1 MEIDKMLQQIKSIKS
16 ICKLSLA
23 TLAMIFM
30 SACSAENT
38 SAQSSIASP
47 AAVTDTAAEVD
58 TSDTT
63 AIATASPS
71 VVFETSAG
79 NFTIKLNAEE
89 APLTVANF
97 LQYVESGFYRGTI
110 FHRVIGNFMIQGGG
124 FTVDMTKKATRT
136 PIINEADNGLKNTVG
151 TIAMARTNV
160 PHSATSQFFIN
171 VENND
176 SLNHRA
182 KNSRGWGY
190 AVFGEVTEGLAVIEA
205 IKTVPVA
212 PRAGHQHMPLEAIII
227 QRIYLLD

>member
-1 MEIDKMLQQIKSIKS
+1 MLLQIESIKKMG
-16 ICKLSLA
+16 KLSLA
-23 TLAMIFM
+23 TLAMVFM
-30 SACSAENT
+30 SACSAENNASQNSVT
-38 SAQSSIASP
+38 TETASVKVASP
-47 AAVTDTAAEVD
+47 SSATEAALDTAAE
-58 TSDTT
+58 
-63 AIATASPS
+63 SPS

-79 NFTIKLNAEE
+79 NFTVKLNAEE

-110 FHRVIGNFMIQGGG
+110 FHRVISNFMIQGGG

-136 PIINEADNGLKNTVG
+136 PIVNEADNGLKNTVG
-151 TIAMARTNV
+151 TIAMARTNA

-171 VENND
+171 VENNS

-190 AVFGEVTEGLAVIEA
+190 AVFGEVTEGLSVIKA

-212 PRAGHQHMPLEAIII
+212 PRAGHQHIPLEAIII

>member
-1 MEIDKMLQQIKSIKS
+1 MLQQIKSFKKIG
-16 ICKLSLA
+16 KLSLA

-30 SACSAENT
+30 SACSAENNAT
-38 SAQSSIASP
+38 QNSVATQ
-47 AAVTDTAAEVD
+47 TAAAKVAAP
-58 TSDTT
+58 SS
-63 AIATASPS
+63 ATEATPDAATESPS

-79 NFTIKLNAEE
+79 NFTVQLNAEA

-97 LQYVESGFYRGTI
+97 LQYVENGFYNGTI
-110 FHRVIGNFMIQGGG
+110 FHRVISNFMIQGGG

-151 TIAMARTNV
+151 TIAMARTNA

-171 VENND
+171 VENNG

-190 AVFGEVTEGLAVIEA
+190 AVFGEVTEGLSVVEA
-205 IKTVPVA
+205 IKGVAVA
-212 PRAGHQHMPLEAIII
+212 PRAGHQHVPLEAVII

>member
-1 MEIDKMLQQIKSIKS
+1 MLQQIKSFKS
-16 ICKLSLA
+16 ISKISLV
-23 TLAMIFM
+23 TLVLVFM
-30 SACSAENT
+30 SACSDENT
-38 SAQSSIASP
+38 TDQSNITP
-47 AAVTDTAAEVD
+47 QAATI
-58 TSDTT
+58 DTT
-63 AIATASPS
+63 AKVDMSDAATESPS

-79 NFTIKLNAEE
+79 NFTVQLNAEA

-97 LQYVESGFYRGTI
+97 LQYVENGFYNGTI
-110 FHRVIGNFMIQGGG
+110 FHRVISNFMIQGGG

-136 PIINEADNGLKNTVG
+136 PIINEADNGLKNKVG
-151 TIAMARTNV
+151 TIAMARTNA

-171 VENND
+171 VEDNS

-190 AVFGEVTEGLAVIEA
+190 AVFGEVTEGLSVVEA
-205 IKTVPVA
+205 IKAVPVG

>member
-1 MEIDKMLQQIKSIKS
+1 MLPQIKLIKNIS
-16 ICKLSLA
+16 KLSLA
-23 TLAMIFM
+23 ILAMVFM

-38 SAQSSIASP
+38 ATQGSISP
-47 AAVTDTAAEVD
+47 ETAAVDTAAKVD
-58 TSDTT
+58 MSDTDT
-63 AIATASPS
+63 ESPS

-79 NFTIKLNAEE
+79 NFTVKLNAEK

-110 FHRVIGNFMIQGGG
+110 FNRVIGNFMIQGGG

>member
-1 MEIDKMLQQIKSIKS
+1 MEIDKMLQQIKSFKS
-16 ICKLSLA
+16 ISKISLV
-23 TLAMIFM
+23 TLVLVFM
-30 SACSAENT
+30 SACSDENT
-38 SAQSSIASP
+38 TNQSNITP
-47 AAVTDTAAEVD
+47 QAATI
-58 TSDTT
+58 DTT
-63 AIATASPS
+63 AKVDMSDAATESPS

-79 NFTIKLNAEE
+79 NFTVQLNAEA

-97 LQYVESGFYRGTI
+97 LQYVENGFYNGTI
-110 FHRVIGNFMIQGGG
+110 FHRVISNFMIQGGG

-151 TIAMARTNV
+151 TIAMARTNA

-171 VENND
+171 VENNG

-190 AVFGEVTEGLAVIEA
+190 AVFGEVTEGLSVVEA
-205 IKTVPVA
+205 IKGVAVA
-212 PRAGHQHMPLEAIII
+212 PRAGHQHVPLEAVII

>member
-1 MEIDKMLQQIKSIKS
+1 MLQQIKSFKS
-16 ICKLSLA
+16 ISKISLV
-23 TLAMIFM
+23 TLVLVFM
-30 SACSAENT
+30 SACSDENT
-38 SAQSSIASP
+38 TNQSNITP
-47 AAVTDTAAEVD
+47 QTATV
-58 TSDTT
+58 DTT
-63 AIATASPS
+63 AKVDMSDAATESPS

-79 NFTIKLNAEE
+79 NFTVQLNAEA

-97 LQYVESGFYRGTI
+97 LQYVENGFYNGTI
-110 FHRVIGNFMIQGGG
+110 FHRVISNFMIQGGG

-151 TIAMARTNV
+151 TIAMARTNA

-171 VENND
+171 VEDNG

-190 AVFGEVTEGLAVIEA
+190 AVFGEVTEGLSVVEA
-205 IKTVPVA
+205 IKGVAVA
-212 PRAGHQHMPLEAIII
+212 PRAGHQHVPLEAVII

>member
-1 MEIDKMLQQIKSIKS
+1 MLQQIKSIKN

-23 TLAMIFM
+23 TLAMIFV

-136 PIINEADNGLKNTVG
+136 PTINEADNGLKNTIG
-151 TIAMARTNV
+151 TIAMARTNA

-171 VENND
+171 VENNT
-176 SLNHRA
+176 SLDHRA

-190 AVFGEVTEGLAVIEA
+190 AVFGEVTEGLSVIEA

>member
-1 MEIDKMLQQIKSIKS
+1 MLQQIKSIKN

-58 TSDTT
+58 TSDTSVIT
-63 AIATASPS
+63 TESPS

-136 PIINEADNGLKNTVG
+136 PTINEADNGLKNTIG
-151 TIAMARTNV
+151 TIAMARTNA

-171 VENND
+171 VENNT
-176 SLNHRA
+176 SLDHRA

-190 AVFGEVTEGLAVIEA
+190 AVFGEVTEGLSVIEA

>member
-1 MEIDKMLQQIKSIKS
+1 MLPQIKSIKKIS
-16 ICKLSLA
+16 KLSLA
-23 TLAMIFM
+23 TLAMVFM

-38 SAQSSIASP
+38 ATQSSITP
-47 AAVTDTAAEVD
+47 QTTAADTATKVD
-58 TSDTT
+58 ISDT
-63 AIATASPS
+63 ATESPS

-79 NFTIKLNAEE
+79 NFTVKLNAEE

-110 FHRVIGNFMIQGGG
+110 FHRVISNFMIQGGG

-136 PIINEADNGLKNTVG
+136 PIVNEADNGLKNTVG
-151 TIAMARTNV
+151 TIAMARTNA

-171 VENND
+171 VENNS

-190 AVFGEVTEGLAVIEA
+190 AVFGEVTEGLSVIEA

-212 PRAGHQHMPLEAIII
+212 PRAGHQHIPLEAIII

>member
-1 MEIDKMLQQIKSIKS
+1 MLQQIKSIKS
-16 ICKLSLA
+16 ISKISLV
-23 TLAMIFM
+23 TLVLVFM
-30 SACSAENT
+30 SACSDENT
-38 SAQSSIASP
+38 TNQSDITP
-47 AAVTDTAAEVD
+47 QTATV
-58 TSDTT
+58 DTT
-63 AIATASPS
+63 AKVDMSDAAIESPS

-136 PIINEADNGLKNTVG
+136 PIINEADNGLKNTIG
-151 TIAMARTNV
+151 TIAMARTNA

-171 VENND
+171 VENNT
-176 SLNHRA
+176 SLDHRA

-190 AVFGEVTEGLAVIEA
+190 AVFGEVTEGLSVVEA
-205 IKTVPVA
+205 IKGVAVA
-212 PRAGHQHMPLEAIII
+212 PRAGHQHTPLEAIII